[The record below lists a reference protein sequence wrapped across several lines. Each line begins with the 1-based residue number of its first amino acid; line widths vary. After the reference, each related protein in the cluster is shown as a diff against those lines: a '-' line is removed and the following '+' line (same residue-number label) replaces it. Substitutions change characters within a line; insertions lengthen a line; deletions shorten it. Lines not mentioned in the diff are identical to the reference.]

1 MSDLNEVLAFT
12 KVVEYKSYSKA
23 AEHLGVPK
31 SNLSRKIAS
40 LEERLSIRLL
50 QRTTRTLSLT
60 EAGKI
65 YYEECKKALSKIE
78 DAESVVSSLQATP
91 QGLLRVTMS
100 VEIGYFF
107 TRYLLPKFLQQYP
120 KIKFEAILTNDR
132 VDLIKE
138 NVDLA
143 FRIGSSDDSTYI
155 AKKFGHVRIGLF
167 ASQDYLKKKGTPEE
181 PYDLEKH
188 DCILFSH
195 KNVWNT
201 WVLSRGSQEID
212 VQVDGK
218 YIANNF
224 AAIREAIMSGV
235 GIGFL
240 PSLVFKEECSDEKK
254 GKGSIV
260 HVLDEWEGPITNISL
275 VYPSRKFTT
284 PKMKAFMD
292 FIETHKDFFA

>member
-12 KVVEYKSYSKA
+12 KVVEYKSYSRA

-60 EAGKI
+60 EAGQI
-65 YYEECKKALSKIE
+65 YYEECKKALEKIE

-107 TRYLLPKFLQQYP
+107 VRYLLPKFLEQYP
-120 KIKFEAILTNDR
+120 KIKLEAILTNDR
-132 VDLIKE
+132 VDLIKD

-143 FRIGSSDDSTYI
+143 LRIGASEDSTYI
-155 AKKFGHVRIGLF
+155 AKKFGAIRVGLF
-167 ASQDYLKKKGTPEE
+167 ASKEYLKRNGTPNTPQE
-181 PYDLEKH
+181 LANH
-188 DCILFSH
+188 NCILFSH
-195 KNVWNT
+195 RQLWNT
-201 WVLSRGSQEID
+201 WSLTNKSQIAD
-212 VQVDGK
+212 VNVDGK
-218 YIANNF
+218 FVANNF
-224 AAIREAIMSGV
+224 TAIREGV
-235 GIGFL
+235 INGLGIGFM
-240 PSLVFKEECSDEKK
+240 PEVVFFEECKSEKDREE
-254 GKGSIV
+254 IV
-260 HVLDEWEGPITNISL
+260 HILPEWNAPERDLSL

-292 FIETHKDFFA
+292 FMEAHKIHFN

>member
-23 AEHLGVPK
+23 AQHLGVPK

-60 EAGKI
+60 EAGHI
-65 YYEECKKALSKIE
+65 YYEECKKALDKIG
-78 DAESVVSSLQATP
+78 DAESVVSSLQAIP

-107 TRYLLPKFLQQYP
+107 VKYLLPNFLQQYP
-120 KIKFEAILTNDR
+120 KIKLETILTNDR

-138 NVDLA
+138 NVDIAL
-143 FRIGSSDDSTYI
+143 RIGASEDSTYI
-155 AKKFGHVRIGLF
+155 AKKFGIVKVGLF
-167 ASQDYLKKKGTPEE
+167 ASKDYLKKNGTPKT
-181 PYDLEKH
+181 PQDLEKH
-188 DCILFSH
+188 DCILFTH
-195 KNVWNT
+195 NKLWNT
-201 WVLSRGSQEID
+201 WSLTNKSQIAD
-212 VQVDGK
+212 VNVEGK
-218 YIANNF
+218 YLANNF
-224 AAIREAIMSGV
+224 TAIREAVINGL
-235 GIGFL
+235 GIGFM
-240 PSLVFKEECSDEKK
+240 PSLVFVEECKSEK
-254 GKGSIV
+254 GREEIV
-260 HVLDEWEGPITNISL
+260 HVLPEWNAPERDLSL

-292 FIETHKDFFA
+292 FIEQHKRLFS

>member
-12 KVVEYKSYSKA
+12 KVVEHKSYSKA
-23 AEHLGVPK
+23 AEVLGVPK

-60 EAGKI
+60 EAGQI

-78 DAESVVSSLQATP
+78 DAESVVSSLQAIP
-91 QGLLRVTMS
+91 QGILRVTMS
-100 VEIGYFF
+100 VEVGYFF
-107 TRYLLPKFLQQYP
+107 VRYLMPKFLQQYP
-120 KIKFEAILTNDR
+120 KIKLETILTNDR
-132 VDLIKE
+132 VDLIKD
-138 NVDLA
+138 NVDIAL
-143 FRIGSSDDSTYI
+143 RIGTSDDSTYI
-155 AKKFGHVRIGLF
+155 ARKFGHVRIGLF
-167 ASQDYLKKKGTPEE
+167 ASQEYLKKHGIPEE

-188 DCILFSH
+188 NCIMFSH

-201 WVLSRGSQEID
+201 WTLTRGSQEVD
-212 VQVDGK
+212 VQVDGT
-218 YIANNF
+218 YITNNF
-224 AAIREAIMSGV
+224 AAIREAILSGI

-240 PSLVFKEECSDEKK
+240 PSMVFREECTGPT
-254 GKGSIV
+254 GKSAIV
-260 HVLDEWEGPITNISL
+260 HILNEWEGPVTNISL

>member
-12 KVVEYKSYSKA
+12 KVVEFKSYSRA

-60 EAGKI
+60 EAGHI
-65 YYEECKKALSKIE
+65 YYEECKKALDKIG
-78 DAESVVSSLQATP
+78 DAESIVSSLQAIP

-107 TRYLLPKFLQQYP
+107 VRYLLPKFLQQYP
-120 KIKFEAILTNDR
+120 KIKLETILTNDR
-132 VDLIKE
+132 VDLIKD

-143 FRIGSSDDSTYI
+143 LRIGSSEDSTYI
-155 AKKFGHVRIGLF
+155 AKRFGVVRVGLF
-167 ASQDYLKKKGTPEE
+167 ASKEYLEINGTPKS
-181 PYDLEKH
+181 PQDLAKH
-188 DCILFSH
+188 NCILFSH
-195 KNVWNT
+195 RQLWNT
-201 WVLSRGSQEID
+201 WSLTNKSQIAD
-212 VQVDGK
+212 VNVDGK

-224 AAIREAIMSGV
+224 TAIREGV
-235 GIGFL
+235 INGLGIGFM
-240 PSLVFKEECSDEKK
+240 PELVFFEECQSEK
-254 GKGSIV
+254 GREEII
-260 HVLDEWEGPITNISL
+260 HILPEWNAPERDLSL

-292 FIETHKDFFA
+292 FIETHKNHFN